1 MTSSTALS
9 LWSDLRQ
16 DYRRLFTDEPTVY
29 VQAPGRVN
37 LIGEHTDYNDGLV
50 LPAAVNRYV
59 RIAARPTNT
68 RVLRIHSR
76 ALQADATIALDAS
89 DYSHNPPWTR
99 YVAGL
104 IYEFRHQGFVGR
116 GMDAIAGG
124 DLPIGAG
131 LSSSAAF
138 EVALALVLAHL
149 AGAPLAMREIALLCW
164 KTETEFVG
172 VPCGIMDQFASA
184 LCRRGNAMFVDCRSR
199 ETHHLP
205 LGEDIVIAVC
215 DTGIRR
221 TVATSAYR
229 VRREECAAAVA
240 ALSSRGREVRSLR
253 DLELAD
259 LAIVDHLPA
268 PLNRRARHVITENA
282 RVLEVTRSL
291 TERTPSTLKDI
302 FLRSHRSLRDDYEVS
317 APELDTMV
325 ESALASPGCLAARM
339 TGAGF
344 GGAVVAL
351 VDARQQDAFIQ
362 VAADAYRRKTGTE
375 GRFFVTQPV
384 DGAKVVSS
392 DELALEG

>member
-1 MTSSTALS
+1 MTSSTAPS
-9 LWSDLRQ
+9 WSDLRR
-16 DYRRLFTDEPTVY
+16 DYRHLFTDEPTVY
-29 VQAPGRVN
+29 AQAPGRVN

-59 RIAARPTNT
+59 RIAARPTDT
-68 RVLRIHSR
+68 QVLRIHSR
-76 ALQADATIALDAS
+76 ALEADATIALDAPDHS
-89 DYSHNPPWTR
+89 LDPPWTR
-99 YVAGL
+99 YAAGL
-104 IYEFRHQGFVGR
+104 VYEFRRQGVAGM
-116 GMDAIAGG
+116 GMDAIVGG

-138 EVALALVLAHL
+138 EVAFALILTHL
-149 AGAPLAMREIALLCW
+149 TGAPLAMREIALLCW

-184 LCRRGNAMFVDCRSR
+184 LCRRGNAVFLDCRSR

-240 ALSSRGREVRSLR
+240 ALSSRGREIRSLR
-253 DLELAD
+253 DLELTD
-259 LAIVDHLPA
+259 LPMVDRLPA

-291 TERTPSTLKDI
+291 TARTPSTLKDI

-317 APELDTMV
+317 APELDAMV
-325 ESALASPGCLAARM
+325 DSALTSPGCLAARM

-351 VDARQQDAFIQ
+351 VDARQQDAFVQ
-362 VAADAYRRKTGTE
+362 VAADAYRRKTGTD

-384 DGAKVVSS
+384 DGAKVVPS
-392 DELALEG
+392 DEVKLEG